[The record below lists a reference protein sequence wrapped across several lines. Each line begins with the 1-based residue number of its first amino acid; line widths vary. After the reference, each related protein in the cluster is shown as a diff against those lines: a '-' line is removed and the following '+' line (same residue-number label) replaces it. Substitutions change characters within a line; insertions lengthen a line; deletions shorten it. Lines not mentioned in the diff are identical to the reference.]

1 MVSAYVGLGVFPSAS
16 LREYPESMAAAKRH
30 HYIPRFLLRQFSAE
44 PTVGNPRIWRLD
56 KGTGGISQNAISNEA
71 VIGHFHRLEEV
82 TGVDVEQELANI
94 EGLCKPAIEKAIA
107 REAFTNDDLDL
118 ILLFSVLQQRRT
130 PRSRQWSAEL
140 LEHMHRAVTEVE
152 VATGSGVRDLLKAD
166 HGRDPTEDEV
176 NAKRDELLS
185 DLREGRIFAQAT
197 GDHEILT
204 MFEVA
209 EPLARH
215 LKANLSVT
223 CLHAVKA
230 EFVLSDHPVCIFDPL
245 APSDRGAGWVSSM
258 ASEVTFPI
266 SRDACLYFRPGRPG
280 FSHADVSRDA
290 VSDIN
295 LRCYAAAEW
304 SVYGSTQRRLDD
316 MRTAARR
323 QRAKVSRYAP
333 HKPRFLLFEGQ
344 EGEARPHGVQ
354 VYEPKGKVVRGF
366 RPKDRPSPRPVPTK
380 PVTDRLLREWSH
392 LVPDDP
398 PE

>member
-1 MVSAYVGLGVFPSAS
+1 
-16 LREYPESMAAAKRH
+16 MAAAKRH
-30 HYIPRFLLRQFSAE
+30 HYIPKFLLRQFSAE

-56 KGTGGISQNAISNEA
+56 KDTGRVSQNSITNEA

-82 TGVDVEQELANI
+82 KGVDVEQELANI
-94 EGLCKPAIEKAIA
+94 ESLCKPAIEKAIA
-107 REAFTNDDLDL
+107 REPFANEDLEL

-152 VATGSGVRDLLKAD
+152 VATGSGVRDWLKAEL
-166 HGRDPTEDEV
+166 GRDPTEDEV
-176 NAKRDELLS
+176 SAKRDELLL
-185 DLREGRIFAQAT
+185 DLREGRIYAEAM

-209 EPLARH
+209 EPIARQ
-215 LKANLSVT
+215 LRASLSVA
-223 CLHAVKA
+223 CLHAVRS
-230 EFVLSDHPVCIFDPL
+230 EFVLSDHPVCAFDPT
-245 APSDRGAGWVSSM
+245 APSDRGVSWLSSM

-280 FSHADVSRDA
+280 FGHVDVSRDA

-295 LRCYAAAEW
+295 LRSYATAEW
-304 SVYGSTQRRLDD
+304 SVYGSMQRRLDD

-323 QRAKVSRYAP
+323 QRAKVSWYSP
-333 HKPRFLLFEGQ
+333 HKPRFLLYEGQ
-344 EGEARPHGVQ
+344 EGAARPHGVQ

-366 RPKDRPSPRPVPTK
+366 RPKDRPSPRPVPTM

-392 LVPDDP
+392 LVPDDTA
-398 PE
+398 E